1 MGRTY
6 NKVMNKIQT
15 ASRIEGIT
23 GDALAI
29 LFELGASPDLVG
41 QFAVRFPNKVAAR
54 VGPVEQILV
63 QPELSTEELIQR
75 TVELTLKKASEVRS
89 AVIQES
95 SKVVVKVR
103 TLDKNTSVSI
113 PKVLI
118 DKISNLRGG
127 TRGCNKLIKNLYLA
141 CPDAAPSKAG
151 WIVEE
156 LIKLVGSE

>member
-1 MGRTY
+1 
-6 NKVMNKIQT
+6 MNKTQG

-29 LFELGASPDLVG
+29 LFELGAGPDLVG

-54 VGPVEQILV
+54 IGPVEQVLV
-63 QPELSTEELIQR
+63 QPELTTEALIQK

-89 AVIQES
+89 SVIHES

-103 TLDKNTSVSI
+103 TSDKNTSVSI

-118 DKISNLRGG
+118 EKVSNLRGG
-127 TRGCNKLIKNLYLA
+127 SRGCNKLIKSLYLA
-141 CPDAAPSKAG
+141 CPDTAPSKAG
-151 WIVEE
+151 WITEE
-156 LIKLVGSE
+156 LLKVVGAE